1 MDVVERLSLE
11 AVSEHTLIACE
22 HLHRYEIAAELTAG
36 SRVLDL
42 CCGSGYG
49 TAILAE
55 RAGIVHGVDI
65 DAATIDRAAATVG
78 RNTEATFE
86 AGDALA
92 FLRSEDLSER
102 FDAVVCFEGLEH
114 LPDVE
119 AALRE
124 LRRHAEAGVRIIAS
138 IPNSKAFEE
147 DNEFHLTDFGWEEA
161 RAAWEGFDNVV
172 MLFQHLAEGSVVLAE
187 EADEL
192 DARIVHLDYGE
203 PEFANHYIV
212 AIGFDPDKVRAA
224 HRARA
229 QVVLSPVYNRYM
241 KTLEH
246 ANSQLWR
253 RNAQLARGLIGHAD
267 SGAAS
272 FVSKLERQ
280 VKELEA
286 ELWER
291 TQEAR
296 GGARPQGPLEAA
308 PAQVAA
314 LRPSYIARCERGAGS
329 SPLHRAL
336 G

>member
-22 HLHRYEIAAELTAG
+22 HIHRYEIAAELTAG
-36 SRVLDL
+36 LRVLDL

-65 DAATIDRAAATVG
+65 DVATVDLAAATVG
-78 RNTEATFE
+78 RETEATFE
-86 AGDALA
+86 ARDALA
-92 FLRSEDLSER
+92 FLRSEDVSER

-124 LRRHAEAGVRIIAS
+124 LRRHAEAGVRILAS

-161 RAAWEGFDNVV
+161 RAAWEGFDDVV
-172 MLFQHLAEGSVVLAE
+172 TLFQHLAEGSVVLAE
-187 EADEL
+187 GADEL
-192 DARIVHLDYGE
+192 DARIVHLDHGE
-203 PEFANHYIV
+203 PEFANHYIFAV
-212 AIGFDPDKVRAA
+212 GFDPDAVRAA

-229 QVVLSPVYNRYM
+229 QVVLAPVYNRYM
-241 KTLEH
+241 RTLEG
-246 ANSQLWR
+246 ANAQLWR

-272 FVSKLERQ
+272 FVSKLELR

-286 ELWER
+286 EL
-291 TQEAR
+291 EAS
-296 GGARPQGPLEAA
+296 ARELEAA
-308 PAQVAA
+308 RARKGRWRRR
-314 LRPSYIARCERGAGS
+314 LRRLLR
-329 SPLHRAL
+329 
-336 G
+336 